1 MQFINSPNI
10 SELDSSFIESS
21 HTESESSNDNRE
33 EISEKTSLLPPSGI
47 STYESKDK
55 MRLKKVKKKDIRGQ
69 SHRKG
74 VKDQT
79 RQNRGKKSRRK
90 DRLHNDDFR
99 QWEERQKKK
108 SRRKKRGNRYN
119 SRYSKY
125 KQRLEFSTDDDS
137 LSDDDNY
144 RYRDWTKKKVKKM
157 LIQER
162 EKLLENWKAEAR
174 ADLEAQRLE
183 QEKRRWHYRL
193 REWISLKLN
202 QCSKS
207 GEKLLSNFENFISN
221 LPLVIGA
228 VALAIVTLGVVWFK
242 FAEENMI
249 SCQPVHFHS
258 SQCSFPEFPGCFYC
272 DTTARMYKVAVYF
285 HYFCSTLSGLLALL
299 FFAKIFLAWRVVMDE
314 MSSPTTSSPAGLICM
329 TMVCVF
335 AGRGLIGQILVTMAA
350 CMHLCLAAWFV

>member
-1 MQFINSPNI
+1 
-10 SELDSSFIESS
+10 
-21 HTESESSNDNRE
+21 
-33 EISEKTSLLPPSGI
+33 
-47 STYESKDK
+47 
-55 MRLKKVKKKDIRGQ
+55 
-69 SHRKG
+69 
-74 VKDQT
+74 
-79 RQNRGKKSRRK
+79 
-90 DRLHNDDFR
+90 
-99 QWEERQKKK
+99 
-108 SRRKKRGNRYN
+108 
-119 SRYSKY
+119 
-125 KQRLEFSTDDDS
+125 
-137 LSDDDNY
+137 
-144 RYRDWTKKKVKKM
+144 M

-162 EKLLENWKAEAR
+162 AKLLENWKAEAR
-174 ADLEAQRLE
+174 AEVEAQRLE

-193 REWISLKLN
+193 REWMSLKFVE
-202 QCSKS
+202 CSKY

-242 FAEENMI
+242 FAEENMN

-272 DTTARMYKVAVYF
+272 DTAARMYKVALYF